1 MAYVDGELYVKVW
14 VVIMGVYALQMLLV
28 PAKMTTDR
36 RAPASCQKPSR
47 IRSPTPETVA
57 YPKTVPP
64 RKPSRIQNPSRAGNR
79 RVSKSR
85 SLRVAP
91 ETVRVSKT
99 HRRLQRSLPPRA
111 DFTHKSNK
119 HMEFWIRGASVGFG
133 GMAYL
138 LTLIDTEKAVQV
150 GTAASF
156 AIGVLYPRS
165 AGVRFPR
172 GGARRDARRLGGTPS
187 TAT

>member
-47 IRSPTPETVA
+47 IRSPAPETVA

-64 RKPSRIQNPSRAGNR
+64 RKPSRSQKPSRAGNR

-85 SLRVAP
+85 FV
-91 ETVRVSKT
+91 
-99 HRRLQRSLPPRA
+99 PRA
-111 DFTHKSNK
+111 DWNLKSNK

-138 LTLIDTEKAVQV
+138 MTLIDTEKAVQV

>member
-1 MAYVDGELYVKVW
+1 MKVW
-14 VVIMGVYALQMLLV
+14 VVIMCVYALQMLLV

-36 RAPASCQKPSR
+36 RPPASRLETVVPEIVAHVSENR
-47 IRSPTPETVA
+47 PAPETVA
-57 YPKTVPP
+57 YPKPVAR
-64 RKPSRIQNPSRAGNR
+64 RKPSRIQKPRAGNR
-79 RVSKSR
+79 SR
-85 SLRVAP
+85 IQKPSLA
-91 ETVRVSKT
+91 TN

-111 DFTHKSNK
+111 DWNLKSNK

-138 LTLIDTEKAVQV
+138 MTLIDTEKAVQV

>member
-1 MAYVDGELYVKVW
+1 
-14 VVIMGVYALQMLLV
+14 
-28 PAKMTTDR
+28 
-36 RAPASCQKPSR
+36 
-47 IRSPTPETVA
+47 
-57 YPKTVPP
+57 
-64 RKPSRIQNPSRAGNR
+64 
-79 RVSKSR
+79 
-85 SLRVAP
+85 
-91 ETVRVSKT
+91 
-99 HRRLQRSLPPRA
+99 
-111 DFTHKSNK
+111 
-119 HMEFWIRGASVGFG
+119 MEFWIRGASVGFG

-138 LTLIDTEKAVQV
+138 MTLIETEKAVQV

>member
-1 MAYVDGELYVKVW
+1 MPET
-14 VVIMGVYALQMLLV
+14 VVYPKSV
-28 PAKMTTDR
+28 PPRKSSRVSKNR
-36 RAPASCQKPSR
+36 RA
-47 IRSPTPETVA
+47 PETVA
-57 YPKTVPP
+57 YPKAARSASR
-64 RKPSRIQNPSRAGNR
+64 RKPFAKKNHHAPNTID
-79 RVSKSR
+79 VSKDR
-85 SLRVAP
+85 P
-91 ETVRVSKT
+91 
-99 HRRLQRSLPPRA
+99 PPRA
-111 DFTHKSNK
+111 DWNLKSNK

-138 LTLIDTEKAVQV
+138 MTLIDTEKAVQV

>member
-36 RAPASCQKPSR
+36 RPPASR
-47 IRSPTPETVA
+47 LETVVPEIVAHVSENRPAPQIVA
-57 YPKTVPP
+57 YPKTVAR
-64 RKPSRIQNPSRAGNR
+64 RKPSRIQKPSRAGNR
-79 RVSKSR
+79 SR
-85 SLRVAP
+85 IQTPARA
-91 ETVRVSKT
+91 KH
-99 HRRLQRSLPPRA
+99 HRCLQRSLPPRS

-138 LTLIDTEKAVQV
+138 MTLIDTEKAVQV